1 MDYKYLHDPFPDE
14 EDEES
19 FQNIGEINA
28 IIAGNELTDLADAKR
43 SVDWPDWEKAI
54 QSELLQL
61 QQMGTWKLV
70 DKPLNSIPIANKWTF
85 IKKRNKASEVIKH
98 KARLVVK
105 GCAQRPGYDY
115 VKTFSP
121 VVRME
126 TIRAIL
132 ALVLIKN
139 LKIQQMDVKGAY
151 LNRQLKEKVYMQ
163 QPEGYG
169 DNTGRVCELVK
180 TLYGLK
186 QSGREW
192 NNELDQK
199 LKRFGFKRLVFDPC
213 TYKKESDNELV
224 IITVWVDDLLI
235 F

>member
-1 MDYKYLHDPFPDE
+1 MDYKYLHDPFPNE
-14 EDEES
+14 EDKKS

-70 DKPLNSIPIANKWTF
+70 DKLLNSIPIANKWTF
-85 IKKRNKASEVIKH
+85 IKKRNKAGEVIKH
-98 KARLVVK
+98 KARLVAK

-115 VKTFSP
+115 VETFSP

-132 ALVLIKN
+132 ALVPIKN

-151 LNRQLKEKVYMQ
+151 LNGQLKEKVYMQ

-169 DNTGRVCELVK
+169 DNTGRVCKLVK

-192 NNELDQK
+192 NNELDQD
-199 LKRFGFKRLVFDPC
+199 LDSNDWYLIHALTR
-213 TYKKESDNELV
+213 KKVTMS
-224 IITVWVDDLLI
+224 W
-235 F
+235 